1 MDAGC
6 KAHESWPLH
15 DLIYGM
21 LCRPLRVCSS
31 VPSPPCP
38 EHLSSRVHSTIM
50 SLTLAKADGYVPVSV
65 VEALHAR
72 LHALETWKAKIKL
85 PSTSCAR
92 KRRRLSAP
100 EQATS
105 PWSRCSS
112 KSEQRTTAITPAT
125 AAAVFFQQQDL
136 LQLALQHLDL
146 PALRLLKATNRCV
159 ASAARRVLCSA
170 EWLATNNAKNL
181 HDVRRLFAS
190 KRAFQL
196 PLRVVLERFCPRT
209 GTWTRKQGTLLHLK
223 AKPCGGRHERRF
235 YPVEIR
241 LVVDGEGLH
250 EDPVRLHSHGC
261 CLHTR
266 LQAWDLSAGASIVA
280 EENMGLG
287 LLRPALSEM
296 SENCDPTG
304 S

>member
-1 MDAGC
+1 M
-6 KAHESWPLH
+6 
-15 DLIYGM
+15 
-21 LCRPLRVCSS
+21 
-31 VPSPPCP
+31 
-38 EHLSSRVHSTIM
+38 
-50 SLTLAKADGYVPVSV
+50 
-65 VEALHAR
+65 
-72 LHALETWKAKIKL
+72 
-85 PSTSCAR
+85 
-92 KRRRLSAP
+92 
-100 EQATS
+100 
-105 PWSRCSS
+105 
-112 KSEQRTTAITPAT
+112 
-125 AAAVFFQQQDL
+125 
-136 LQLALQHLDL
+136 DL

-170 EWLATNNAKNL
+170 EWLVTNNAKNL
-181 HDVRRLFAS
+181 QDVRRLFAS

-196 PLRVVLERFCPRT
+196 PLCVVLERFCPRT

-250 EDPVRLHSHGC
+250 EDPVRLRSHGC

-287 LLRPALSEM
+287 LLRPVLSEM
-296 SENCDPTG
+296 SRNCGAMHEPPVVGPTIAELLSVG
-304 S
+304 GLGL

>member
-1 MDAGC
+1 
-6 KAHESWPLH
+6 
-15 DLIYGM
+15 M
-21 LCRPLRVCSS
+21 LCCSLRACSS
-31 VPSPPCP
+31 VPSPLCP
-38 EHLSSRVHSTIM
+38 EYLLRQVRSTIM
-50 SLTLAKADGYVPVSV
+50 SLTLTKAEYYVPVSV
-65 VEALHAR
+65 VEALHDR
-72 LHALETWKAKIKL
+72 LQALETWKARIKL

-105 PWSRCSS
+105 SWSRCSS
-112 KSEQRTTAITPAT
+112 KSDHRTT

-159 ASAARRVLCSA
+159 ASAARRVLCGA

-181 HDVRRLFAS
+181 HDMRRLFAS

-209 GTWTRKQGTLLHLK
+209 GTWTRRQGTLLHLK

-250 EDPVRLHSHGC
+250 EDPVRLRSHGC

-266 LQAWDLSAGASIVA
+266 LQAWDLSTGASIVA

-287 LLRPALSEM
+287 LLRPVLSEM
-296 SENCDPTG
+296 SRNCGAMHEPPVVGPTIAELLSVG
-304 S
+304 GLGL

>member
-1 MDAGC
+1 
-6 KAHESWPLH
+6 
-15 DLIYGM
+15 
-21 LCRPLRVCSS
+21 
-31 VPSPPCP
+31 
-38 EHLSSRVHSTIM
+38 M

-100 EQATS
+100 ERATS

-112 KSEQRTTAITPAT
+112 KSEHRTTAITPAT

-146 PALRLLKATNRCV
+146 PALRLLKATNHCV
-159 ASAARRVLCSA
+159 ASAARRVLCGA

-209 GTWTRKQGTLLHLK
+209 GTWTRRQGTLLHLK
-223 AKPCGGRHERRF
+223 AKQCGSRHERRF

-250 EDPVRLHSHGC
+250 EDPVRLRSHGC

-266 LQAWDLSAGASIVA
+266 LQAWDLSVGASIVA

-287 LLRPALSEM
+287 LLRPVLSEM
-296 SENCDPTG
+296 SRNCEAMHEPSVVGPTVAELLRVG
-304 S
+304 GLASR